1 MSKELTKKQAK
12 IVKFI
17 KDYIERNAYPP
28 SYDEIAEHFKMSKP
42 SVFDHLNAIQ
52 KKGYIRKRHYRA
64 RTIELVEK
72 SAVVKEDYITI
83 PIIGKIAAG
92 QPILAVE
99 NIEGNV
105 KLDRELIKGKDVFAL
120 RVKGDSM
127 KDAGIYNGDLVF
139 IHSQSVAEK
148 NDIVAVLIGEE
159 VTLKYYYPKNDTILL
174 IPANK
179 KFPTITIKKDS
190 EEVRI
195 IGKVIGLFRKIGR

>member
-1 MSKELTKKQAK
+1 MRKELTKKQAR
-12 IVKFI
+12 ILRFI
-17 KDYIERNAYPP
+17 KEFLERNNYPP
-28 SYDEIAEHFKMSKP
+28 SYEEIAQHFKMAKP
-42 SVFDHLNAIQ
+42 SAFDHLNALQ
-52 KKGYIRKRHYRA
+52 KKGYIRKKHYRA

-72 SAVVKEDYITI
+72 STVVKEDYLII
-83 PIIGKIAAG
+83 PIVGRIAAG

-105 KLDRELIKGKDVFAL
+105 RLDRDLIKGKDVFAL

-139 IHSQSVAEK
+139 VRPQSVAEK

-179 KFPTITIKKDS
+179 KFPTITIKKGS

-195 IGKVIGLFRKIGR
+195 LGKVIGLFRRVGR

>member
-1 MSKELTKKQAK
+1 MSKELTKKQAR
-12 IVKFI
+12 IIKFI
-17 KDYIERNAYPP
+17 KEYLERNGYPP
-28 SYDEIAEHFKMSKP
+28 SYDEIAEHFKMAKP

-64 RTIELVEK
+64 RTIELLEK
-72 SAVVKEDYITI
+72 SAVVKDDYII
-83 PIIGKIAAG
+83 VPIVGKVAAG

-99 NIEGNV
+99 NIEGNI
-105 KLDRELIKGKDVFAL
+105 KIDRYLIKGKNVFAL

-127 KDAGIYNGDLVF
+127 KDAGIYQGDLVF
-139 IHSQSVAEK
+139 IHPQSIAEK

-159 VTLKYYYPKNDTILL
+159 VTLKYYYPKDDQILL
-174 IPANK
+174 VPANK

-195 IGKVIGLFRKIGR
+195 IGKVIGLFRKVGR